1 MLRRMSQ
8 HFEFLHHSFQN
19 DAVIKIHTSAA
30 LWIFTSP
37 AWAAMGFGIPCHLF
51 SAESADCFVPYGD
64 DLAWAWS
71 VGILFSPPQAN
82 SEKFLICHQSGI
94 AVHPEIP
101 LVLQNP
107 LDHMFVPLGSMLM
120 ISSYSNRPDS
130 RIMYLP
136 YSSGVWMPGIKSNC
150 SRFSARRR
158 IAPAF
163 SGSANTITASSL
175 SLSFCSSFA
184 MPPHMALSECRLS
197 RYSFSIQ
204 TAYY

>member
-1 MLRRMSQ
+1 
-8 HFEFLHHSFQN
+8 
-19 DAVIKIHTSAA
+19 
-30 LWIFTSP
+30 
-37 AWAAMGFGIPCHLF
+37 MGFGIPCHLF

-120 ISSYSNRPDS
+120 IAHTLPGHLVSDLTVGAAQQVVGEDRPYKLCFLRLAVDPAVLNLIAERYFS
-130 RIMYLP
+130 LP
-136 YSSGVWMPGIKSNC
+136 SH
-150 SRFSARRR
+150 
-158 IAPAF
+158 
-163 SGSANTITASSL
+163 L
-175 SLSFCSSFA
+175 SHHPLYVF
-184 MPPHMALSECRLS
+184 
-197 RYSFSIQ
+197 
-204 TAYY
+204 

>member
-120 ISSYSNRPDS
+120 IAHTLPGHLVSDLTVGAAQQVVGEDRPYKLCFLRLAVDPAVLNLIAERYFS
-130 RIMYLP
+130 LP
-136 YSSGVWMPGIKSNC
+136 SH
-150 SRFSARRR
+150 
-158 IAPAF
+158 
-163 SGSANTITASSL
+163 L
-175 SLSFCSSFA
+175 SHHPLYVF
-184 MPPHMALSECRLS
+184 
-197 RYSFSIQ
+197 
-204 TAYY
+204 